1 MSLIILIITGAIIG
15 LIANM
20 IVQTESRYGLLAD
33 IIIGIVGSI
42 LGKLIFFNLLGIGSA
57 AAAGTLTWLG
67 ILWGVIGAVILIYII
82 RLFRWY

>member
-20 IVQTESRYGLLAD
+20 IVRTESRYGLLAD